1 MFEIPS
7 MTQACSTQGRAH
19 GGARLHTAQLE
30 HTGTSE
36 EMAVCPTPPYVDL
49 QKYASPLGA
58 LQGIIKEEGVSALF
72 RGLPLTC
79 AKQGPS
85 QAVLFLAFDSF
96 KGVLDVQD
104 K

>member
-1 MFEIPS
+1 M
-7 MTQACSTQGRAH
+7 
-19 GGARLHTAQLE
+19 
-30 HTGTSE
+30 
-36 EMAVCPTPPYVDL
+36 

-85 QAVLFLAFDSF
+85 QAFLFLAFDSF
-96 KGVLDVQD
+96 KGVLEIPE

>member
-1 MFEIPS
+1 ML
-7 MTQACSTQGRAH
+7 MTPVHACTPLSSSTPAH
-19 GGARLHTAQLE
+19 LLRLSCLL
-30 HTGTSE
+30 
-36 EMAVCPTPPYVDL
+36 TPPDL
-49 QKYASPLGA
+49 GMQKYASPLSA

-96 KGVLDVQD
+96 KGVLDIHD
-104 K
+104 R